1 MWDAIWSVVGSMIF
15 ILGVVGFLS
24 IIGGLL
30 FIAIFLLRMMDSCR
44 QAMIKISSWLGWFAG
59 F

>member
-1 MWDAIWSVVGSMIF
+1 MWDAIWSVVGPMIF

-30 FIAIFLLRMMDSCR
+30 FIAIFLLRMMDSPE
-44 QAMIKISSWLGWFAG
+44 QLLPGDDQNK
-59 F
+59 